1 MSTWGR
7 KYSKAKQNVICL
19 HKAASGSSIC
29 SWVRIFIAGEGFR
42 CGQNFVAGAGFRCGQ
57 GQGRI
62 RCGQDFRR
70 DRFSMRT
77 GAGSISM
84 RTEFCRGGRVSMRTG
99 FCHGDRVSMRIGFMF
114 LFDCRD
120 STTMLGSCSCSCTL
134 VVTFD
139 ADRIFVLVRL
149 PRFARLLFSLCT
161 SPGSDWSSHKNWCRR
176 PKCLWYKFLPHQGQ
190 LQQTLGVSQDSP
202 FHLVWKA
209 LHIVDLATVCDWS
222 SP

>member
-1 MSTWGR
+1 ML
-7 KYSKAKQNVICL
+7 V
-19 HKAASGSSIC
+19 
-29 SWVRIFIAGEGFR
+29 
-42 CGQNFVAGAGFRCGQ
+42 GQNFYRGGRISKRTEFSQ
-57 GQGRI
+57 GQGFDADRGTVEFDADRI
-62 RCGQDFRR
+62 FAGTGFR
-70 DRFSMRT
+70 
-77 GAGSISM
+77 
-84 RTEFCRGGRVSMRTG
+84 MRTG

-222 SP
+222 NP